1 MNVSRK
7 VSFVIGGL
15 VAALSVTMS
24 AGIPRATAVR
34 RAPFLSL
41 YSVKA
46 ATTTTPGAKHD
57 EYSTSQGVPRLV
69 RETLSNPERGFYAYD
84 GGCGFDQ
91 GALTSYRS
99 EGISLV
105 QCVFLLPQGK
115 LTDEVA
121 RFTAK
126 LVLAR
131 SNGFKVIVRFSY
143 GPLADDSF
151 NQPSMSTVTDHLT
164 ALGPVL
170 TANAN
175 VIAVVQSGFIGR
187 YGEGVEGGADF
198 GTDLAYNPTQQSNRK
213 SIVTSLLAALP
224 SSRMVQVRTPRM
236 KAFMSSN
243 TAATSVGSSRIGH
256 HNDCFLRST
265 TAEYN
270 LAKAGTGSQID
281 SDTFKSVPQGAYN
294 GVAWTSINPP
304 WTIAEQLTYTAA
316 DSAYVAMGGE
326 TCVPSSGAA
335 TDRAGCVAANGG
347 RAVTEMAQLHYTFVN
362 LYWNPA
368 VVKRWVAEKCFASI
382 EKRLGYRLVLK
393 SVGYASN
400 VTRGVAAP
408 LSITIQNAGFA
419 APINPRSVYVVLRNR
434 STGTNYPISLG
445 FSATSFRAGQTTTI
459 SRPNFVVP
467 TTVPAGSYTML
478 LNLPDASAALATTAL
493 NKFYAIGLVGA
504 SEAPVAP
511 GGYQYVWEPATGMN
525 NLLRTV
531 VVA

>member
-1 MNVSRK
+1 
-7 VSFVIGGL
+7 
-15 VAALSVTMS
+15 
-24 AGIPRATAVR
+24 
-34 RAPFLSL
+34 
-41 YSVKA
+41 
-46 ATTTTPGAKHD
+46 
-57 EYSTSQGVPRLV
+57 
-69 RETLSNPERGFYAYD
+69 
-84 GGCGFDQ
+84 
-91 GALTSYRS
+91 
-99 EGISLV
+99 
-105 QCVFLLPQGK
+105 
-115 LTDEVA
+115 
-121 RFTAK
+121 
-126 LVLAR
+126 
-131 SNGFKVIVRFSY
+131 
-143 GPLADDSF
+143 
-151 NQPSMSTVTDHLT
+151 
-164 ALGPVL
+164 
-170 TANAN
+170 
-175 VIAVVQSGFIGR
+175 
-187 YGEGVEGGADF
+187 
-198 GTDLAYNPTQQSNRK
+198 
-213 SIVTSLLAALP
+213 
-224 SSRMVQVRTPRM
+224 MVQVRTPRM

-445 FSATSFRAGQTTTI
+445 FDARRASDPVRPRRSPAQLRCPHNR
-459 SRPNFVVP
+459 SRWIVYHAV
-467 TTVPAGSYTML
+467 
-478 LNLPDASAALATTAL
+478 
-493 NKFYAIGLVGA
+493 
-504 SEAPVAP
+504 
-511 GGYQYVWEPATGMN
+511 EPS
-525 NLLRTV
+525 
-531 VVA
+531 